1 MSDHKVARLGGKTL
15 LEYASTPAFDRLA
28 SEGRSGM
35 LHTIPSGRH
44 PGSAELMPMIS
55 MASICSVTRIV
66 PISEAMLEPTLP
78 ARISDIIVQENSSM
92 TISRVASPVAYAGII
107 GDSMLI
113 FIWMQITAPMKI
125 EMIVTK
131 GIESTPS
138 L

>member
-1 MSDHKVARLGGKTL
+1 
-15 LEYASTPAFDRLA
+15 
-28 SEGRSGM
+28 
-35 LHTIPSGRH
+35 
-44 PGSAELMPMIS
+44 
-55 MASICSVTRIV
+55 
-66 PISEAMLEPTLP
+66 
-78 ARISDIIVQENSSM
+78 M

>member
-1 MSDHKVARLGGKTL
+1 M
-15 LEYASTPAFDRLA
+15 
-28 SEGRSGM
+28 
-35 LHTIPSGRH
+35 
-44 PGSAELMPMIS
+44 
-55 MASICSVTRIV
+55 

>member
-1 MSDHKVARLGGKTL
+1 
-15 LEYASTPAFDRLA
+15 
-28 SEGRSGM
+28 
-35 LHTIPSGRH
+35 
-44 PGSAELMPMIS
+44 

>member
-1 MSDHKVARLGGKTL
+1 MVVNCAINAPPNRPMNID
-15 LEYASTPAFDRLA
+15 STQ
-28 SEGRSGM
+28 STGM
-35 LHTIPSGRH
+35 KSTKPTTF
-44 PGSAELMPMIS
+44 GSTMKLAELMPMIS

-66 PISEAMLEPTLP
+66 PISEVMLEPTLP